1 MDRTAAQIQV
11 NLSLLCSNSLKFQA
25 QCTMYRYIGH
35 LYRSVF
41 HVDMQESVEYTLHHA
56 HCAVFI
62 YSLTFLVDEQENK
75 ECPLYTVQCTVFTY
89 SLYFLWICIHVQ
101 CTYIQPCIPC
111 GYAGECR
118 VHTYQCAYTALYF
131 LWICRRM

>member
-56 HCAVFI
+56 HSTVFI
-62 YSLTFLVDEQENK
+62 YSLTFLVDEHENI
-75 ECPLYTVQCTVFTY
+75 EYPLYTVQC
-89 SLYFLWICIHVQ
+89 S
-101 CTYIQPCIPC
+101 
-111 GYAGECR
+111 
-118 VHTYQCAYTALYF
+118 YTAY
-131 LWICRRM
+131 ISC